1 MSLPDLLGLSIGF
14 LLTIAVFSYI
24 LGDNPL
30 FRLAIYLFVG
40 VAAGYVAVMTLYSVL
55 IPQLILPLI
64 IGSMPERLLRLF
76 PLALAG
82 LLLFKASPRL
92 SPLGTIPVAYL
103 VGVGAAVAVGGAVLG
118 TVFTQVGGTIASFDF
133 GNGLLMLIG
142 TLSVLLYF
150 QFGYRKP
157 LPDETSPLRNALAV
171 VGAIGQVFI
180 AVALGAF
187 FAGVY
192 ASALTALI
200 ERVHALWSFL
210 HAFIP
215 AL

>member
-30 FRLAIYLFVG
+30 FRLAIHLFIG

-55 IPQLILPLI
+55 IPQLLIPLI
-64 IGSMPERLLRLF
+64 FGSIPEKIVRLF

-82 LLLFKASPRL
+82 LLLFKLSPRL
-92 SPLGTIPVAYL
+92 APLGTIPVAYL

-118 TVFTQVGGTIASFDF
+118 TIFTQVGGAIASFDF

-142 TLSVLLYF
+142 TLSVLIYF

-157 LPDETSPLRNALAV
+157 LVDEASPVRSALAV
-171 VGAIGQVFI
+171 IGAIGQVFI

-215 AL
+215 VL